1 MKLLIVDDQR
11 SVHLY
16 LQKAID
22 LPALGFSEVLHAES
36 GTQALELLRRC
47 HPDVMILDIQMPDM
61 NGIALLEALQ
71 QEKIVRPETVV
82 LTAYD
87 EFLYAKRCIDFGV
100 RRYVLKPIDVGE
112 LALIL

>member
-61 NGIALLEALQ
+61 NGIAGSPSAG
-71 QEKIVRPETVV
+71 KNRATRNRC
-82 LTAYD
+82 AYC
-87 EFLYAKRCIDFGV
+87 LR
-100 RRYVLKPIDVGE
+100 
-112 LALIL
+112 